1 MIRLQATFTFF
12 PKCKHHMRLDYN
24 FLTSPLKGLCHERG
38 GALFYQPGE
47 TSSCVHS
54 YYFID
59 RPTPQGTQGLACL

>member
-1 MIRLQATFTFF
+1 
-12 PKCKHHMRLDYN
+12 MRLDYN